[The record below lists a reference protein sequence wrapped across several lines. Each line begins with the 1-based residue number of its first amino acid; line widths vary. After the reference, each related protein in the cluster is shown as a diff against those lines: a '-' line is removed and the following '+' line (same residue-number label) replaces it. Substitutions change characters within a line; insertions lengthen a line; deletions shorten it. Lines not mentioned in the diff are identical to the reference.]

1 MLLNIR
7 IEERE
12 KDKIKGYNDL
22 KREMKKI
29 WDMPLKV
36 IPLVVSALGTTLK
49 KLNQRLSDIG
59 IETRIVELQKT
70 FIIYYARIPQNVLE
84 VLRVLL
90 TQNLKKFNH

>member
-1 MLLNIR
+1 M
-7 IEERE
+7 
-12 KDKIKGYNDL
+12 GYAT
-22 KREMKKI
+22 
-29 WDMPLKV
+29 KV

-84 VLRVLL
+84 V
-90 TQNLKKFNH
+90 

>member
-29 WDMPLKV
+29 WDLPLKV

-84 VLRVLL
+84 V
-90 TQNLKKFNH
+90 

>member
-12 KDKIKGYNDL
+12 KDKIKGYNDP

-29 WDMPLKV
+29 WDLPLKV

-84 VLRVLL
+84 V
-90 TQNLKKFNH
+90 

>member
-29 WDMPLKV
+29 WDMPLKL

-84 VLRVLL
+84 V
-90 TQNLKKFNH
+90 

>member
-29 WDMPLKV
+29 WDLPLKV

-70 FIIYYARIPQNVLE
+70 FIIYYARIPQNLLE
-84 VLRVLL
+84 V
-90 TQNLKKFNH
+90 